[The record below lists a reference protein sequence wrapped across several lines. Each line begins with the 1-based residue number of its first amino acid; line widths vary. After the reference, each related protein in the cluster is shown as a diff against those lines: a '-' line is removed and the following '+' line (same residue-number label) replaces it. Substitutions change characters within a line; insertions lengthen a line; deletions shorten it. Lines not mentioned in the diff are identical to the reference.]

1 MDAHSIDPEHLG
13 EESHEDSLERV
24 ARLRNRVFTLGGAT
38 VEGEKR
44 APVNLAGGRE
54 REPVDRDEGRGTACA
69 GKRLRAKARRSSASG
84 AGSRAATTYATRRGF
99 VPSEWRTAVSE
110 TDGCE
115 AENRLDLAE
124 LDAVAGSSP
133 GCRCDRGKRGSR
145 RAGSRPGRRSPQA
158 LMRRAAEQACDEPL
172 SSQGG
177 RVQVPPGEP
186 GASYV
191 HLPGDADRHGPTERV
206 EDVYLSV
213 GDRASHR
220 HDVAEVL
227 LRIEAGRVGRHLRG
241 AVEVDQPALRNALA
255 EAAKELD
262 GGSSPL
268 DVQWWSSRR
277 RSSRATSVS
286 RSARRSEA
294 RERSASRG
302 GARARR

>member
-1 MDAHSIDPEHLG
+1 MRWPDLHL
-13 EESHEDSLERV
+13 V
-24 ARLRNRVFTLGGAT
+24 VGAT
-38 VEGEKR
+38 EENEV
-44 APVNLAGGRE
+44 PVGQ
-54 REPVDRDEGRGTACA
+54 
-69 GKRLRAKARRSSASG
+69 
-84 AGSRAATTYATRRGF
+84 
-99 VPSEWRTAVSE
+99 
-110 TDGCE
+110 
-115 AENRLDLAE
+115 
-124 LDAVAGSSP
+124 VAGQV
-133 GCRCDRGKRGSR
+133 
-145 RAGSRPGRRSPQA
+145 AGRVRA
-158 LMRRAAEQACDEPL
+158 LMRRAEQACDEPL

-294 RERSASRG
+294 RTIRVTRWRSSASMSR
-302 GARARR
+302 

>member
-1 MDAHSIDPEHLG
+1 M
-13 EESHEDSLERV
+13 
-24 ARLRNRVFTLGGAT
+24 
-38 VEGEKR
+38 
-44 APVNLAGGRE
+44 
-54 REPVDRDEGRGTACA
+54 
-69 GKRLRAKARRSSASG
+69 
-84 AGSRAATTYATRRGF
+84 
-99 VPSEWRTAVSE
+99 PSEWRTVSE

-115 AENRLDLAE
+115 PENRLDLAE
-124 LDAVAGSSP
+124 LDAVAEDLHLVVGATEENEVP
-133 GCRCDRGKRGSR
+133 VE
-145 RAGSRPGRRSPQA
+145 AGRPGRRSAGAHAPR
-158 LMRRAAEQACDEPL
+158 RRAGDEPL

-262 GGSSPL
+262 GGSSRST
-268 DVQWWSSRR
+268 SSGGAAAGARRGLRPFRGAHGGARHENDPRHAVALERVDEPVGILRVLVRDDDEQHTARGGRRSPRRSR
-277 RSSRATSVS
+277 RSSRASFDNTP
-286 RSARRSEA
+286 RPARTGTPP
-294 RERSASRG
+294 ASTG
-302 GARARR
+302 SC